1 MVAPFVYD
9 GLQARLAEAAGFEAV
24 YMTGFGTAAA
34 RGVPDLGL
42 LSMNDMVE
50 NVRVVARSVS
60 VPAICDADT
69 GYGGALNVIRTVRA
83 YEDAGAAALH
93 IEDQVWPK
101 RCGLMSGK
109 QVIPA
114 AEMVAKVRAALDGR
128 ADPDLVVIARTDA
141 LEAEGWDGAEARAR
155 AYRDAGADL
164 VFVDGVKETRDL
176 DEYARRLA
184 DVPCLYSGQ
193 LETPAEVATRGFRV
207 MIHIGTLTVAFRAM
221 REALAELRA
230 TGGVASA
237 SDWSDFEAM
246 LEVLGA
252 AEATTRAAKYES

>member
-1 MVAPFVYD
+1 MAPFVYD

-34 RGVPDLGL
+34 HGLPDLGL
-42 LSMNDMVE
+42 ITVNDMVA
-50 NVRVVARSVS
+50 NVRVVAGSVS

-69 GYGGALNVIRTVRA
+69 GYGGALNVMRTVRA

-93 IEDQVWPK
+93 IEDQVSPK
-101 RCGLMSGK
+101 RCGLMKGK
-109 QVIPA
+109 QVVPVE
-114 AEMVAKVRAALDGR
+114 EMAAKVRAALDGR
-128 ADPDLVVIARTDA
+128 RDPDFVIIARTDA
-141 LEAEGWDGAEARAR
+141 LEAEGWEGTEARAR

-164 VFVDGVKETRDL
+164 VFVDGVKAERDL

-184 DVPCLYSGQ
+184 DLPCLYSGQ
-193 LETPAEVATRGFRV
+193 LETPAQVAARGFRV

-221 REALAELRA
+221 RDALAELRE
-230 TGGVASA
+230 TGRVASA
-237 SDWSDFEAM
+237 ADWSDFDAM

-252 AEATTRAAKYES
+252 AEATARAAKYES